1 LPLQKILTFYRF
13 EFVTSSTTN
22 RFSFSKKKMSNGN
35 FDNDNDII
43 MGGTAEALAYNTP
56 ASILQT
62 FPCLMAEGREALRQ
76 QLEFVTSAVLLHPAE
91 QAPGV
96 DNANAI
102 MGRSKLIN
110 DLLTSL
116 YQAAQNLAS
125 LDRVNLDDEYRK
137 EIKQVGD
144 MLQETHRQIYNFRLL
159 TNQQTAQQWNV
170 LRARNMPEN
179 NPAALAASGVSMASR
194 GRSESPG
201 YVHSAQSSP
210 SVPLAQRFQPAQASQ
225 NIQGFQIAGIAPSQS
240 GQSSSSDQS
249 RRGVN
254 STTSCES
261 RESRRERRR
270 VEKVLRK
277 ANKILKRGV
286 KGKTKRRHCRHCD
299 IHQ

>member
-1 LPLQKILTFYRF
+1 
-13 EFVTSSTTN
+13 
-22 RFSFSKKKMSNGN
+22 MSNGN
-35 FDNDNDII
+35 FDNDEDLV
-43 MGGTAEALAYNTP
+43 MGGTAEASAYNIP

-96 DNANAI
+96 DNARAI
-102 MGRSKLIN
+102 IGRSKLIN

-116 YQAAQNLAS
+116 YQAAQSLAS
-125 LDRVNLDDEYRK
+125 LDRVNLDDEFRK

-170 LRARNMPEN
+170 LRAQNMPEYN
-179 NPAALAASGVSMASR
+179 LAASAASGVSMASH
-194 GRSESPG
+194 GRSESPE
-201 YVHSAQSSP
+201 YIQSPQSSQ
-210 SVPLAQRFQPAQASQ
+210 SVPLAQRLQPAQASQ
-225 NIQGFQIAGIAPSQS
+225 NIQDFQITGIALSQS

-249 RRGVN
+249 RQRVHSG
-254 STTSCES
+254 TSCES

-270 VEKVLRK
+270 VDKVLRK
-277 ANKILKRGV
+277 ANRIIKRGV
-286 KGKTKRRHCRHCD
+286 KGKKKRRSCRHCD
-299 IHQ
+299 RRRESR